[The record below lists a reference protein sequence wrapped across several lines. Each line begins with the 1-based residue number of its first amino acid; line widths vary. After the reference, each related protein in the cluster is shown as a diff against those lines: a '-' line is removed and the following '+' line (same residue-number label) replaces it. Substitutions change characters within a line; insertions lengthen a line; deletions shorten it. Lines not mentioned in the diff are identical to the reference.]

1 MPECIRSTNLLL
13 LPGMMCDAGLW
24 ASQVKAISPYC
35 SVFHGDI
42 TGDTDIQS
50 IASRVLDSAPQQFA
64 LAGLSMGGIVAMEMW
79 RQAPHRIERL
89 ALLDTNFRAD
99 TDEKRTM
106 RNRQMEEVRQ
116 GALGAILRDE
126 LKPNY
131 LARCHRNNTALLDDV
146 LYMGMGLG
154 DEVFIRQSEALRDRP
169 DSTETLATITCST
182 LVLCGEEDDLC
193 PPVLHREMAAMIS
206 SSRLSIIPECG
217 HLSTMEQPNA
227 VNTAL
232 LNWLKDNESAM

>member
-1 MPECIRSTNLLL
+1 
-13 LPGMMCDAGLW
+13 MMCDLELW
-24 ASQVKAISPYC
+24 ASQVKALSPYC

-42 TGDTDIQS
+42 TADSNIQS
-50 IASRVLDSAPQQFA
+50 IASRVLDRAPQQFA

-79 RQAPHRIERL
+79 RQAPHRIERM
-89 ALLDTNFRAD
+89 ALLDTNFHAD

-106 RNRQMEEVRQ
+106 RNRQMNEVRQ
-116 GALGAILRDE
+116 GALGSILRDE

-131 LARCHRNNTALLDDV
+131 LARCHRNNTALLGDV

-154 DEVFIRQSEALRDRP
+154 DQVFLRQSRALRDRP
-169 DSTETLATITCST
+169 DSAETLSTINCPT

-193 PPVLHREMAAMIS
+193 PPALHREMASMIS
-206 SSRLSIIPECG
+206 SSRLSIIPDCG
-217 HLSTMEQPNA
+217 HLSTMEQPKA

-232 LNWLKDNESAM
+232 LNWLKGNESTTQ